1 MLSIINIKGNKIDLP
16 KHVRKADFYFDK
28 KNNEGGDHWRFDVK
42 AASDYSYASIEQGD
56 EAGLL
61 EGKVGAQLFLT
72 WDSNGKLAKIN
83 LWYTKLNGEKQLQ
96 IHVFNAF
103 PDGTTTD
110 SIYE

>member
-1 MLSIINIKGNKIDLP
+1 MDYHISQSDLKKLLEGNPQL
-16 KHVRKADFYFDK
+16 VK
-28 KNNEGGDHWRFDVK
+28 KSNESGEHWRFDVK
-42 AASDYSYASIEQGD
+42 TASDYRYSSIEQGD

-72 WDSNGKLAKIN
+72 WDSSGKLAKIN
-83 LWYTKLNGEKQLQ
+83 FWYTKLNGEKQPQ

-103 PDGTTTD
+103 LDGTMTD